1 MKILV
6 IAAVVLSL
14 GMTANAQAQKSQEK
28 SFAGLQ
34 KHVEEM
40 LDYYP
45 AFTFPDEGLRAYEHF
60 MEEYVSE
67 HPDSAEGWYYL
78 GVSIRGFSRNSAEK
92 AFQKAI
98 ELKPD
103 FAEAYIGLALYYC
116 STITIVTYAVAPEE
130 ADRVS
135 KKAISLLEKALSLQ
149 PQFPY
154 SYVEIGNAYS
164 HLKQY
169 EKALTAY
176 EKAIT
181 LYQKTLSLNPKL
193 IDCYESIGKCYE
205 RLGLYDQATATFER
219 AYTEFI
225 STLSEE
231 NENEKI
237 TKRKMQSK
245 MIVLS
250 VRRGEQF
257 LEQKKYQ
264 EALSMFKRAVEFG
277 YDNSRIHLQLG
288 LIYLSLGDKQSAIAE
303 HAILLRGNNID
314 LKKADELLEQ
324 INKH

>member
-14 GMTANAQAQKSQEK
+14 GMTVNTQAQKNQEK

-40 LDYYP
+40 LNYYP
-45 AFTFPDEGLRAYEHF
+45 QFTFPDEGLQAYEHF
-60 MEEYVSE
+60 LEEYVGE

-78 GVSIRGFSRNSAEK
+78 GVSRRGGLSRSRAEM

-116 STITIVTYAVAPEE
+116 SSVTIVTYVVAPEE
-130 ADRVS
+130 AELVRR
-135 KKAISLLEKALSLQ
+135 KAISFLEKALSLK

-164 HLKQY
+164 HLRQD

-176 EKAIT
+176 EKA
-181 LYQKTLSLNPKL
+181 LSLNPKL
-193 IDCYESIGKCYE
+193 IDCYESIGECYE

-219 AYTEFI
+219 AVRSYTEFI
-225 STLSEE
+225 STLSEM
-231 NENEKI
+231 NEDEKI

-245 MIVLS
+245 IIGLS
-250 VRRGEQF
+250 VMRGNQF

-277 YDNSRIHLQLG
+277 YDDSRIHLQLG